1 MGREG
6 FTLEQILSK
15 DRENSPTNDFTSKLS
30 QGDYCLQLGSM
41 NIS

>member
-15 DRENSPTNDFTSKLS
+15 DRENSPTNDFSLLNYLREITAFSLA
-30 QGDYCLQLGSM
+30 Q
-41 NIS
+41 